1 MVSVCLE
8 NRLKLSEI
16 VRRESSPALNEDK
29 SKMKEREREKE
40 KVKGHTCKFQMHFF
54 WKVVIST
61 IMRRDVCDLIWASI
75 LMIFTVLDKWFDML
89 VAQISE
95 IKNRFE

>member
-1 MVSVCLE
+1 MCLE

-40 KVKGHTCKFQMHFF
+40 KVKGDTSSFKCTFF
-54 WKVVIST
+54 EK
-61 IMRRDVCDLIWASI
+61 
-75 LMIFTVLDKWFDML
+75 
-89 VAQISE
+89 
-95 IKNRFE
+95 

>member
-1 MVSVCLE
+1 MCLE

-40 KVKGHTCKFQMHFF
+40 KVKSHTCKFQMHFF
-54 WKVVIST
+54 
-61 IMRRDVCDLIWASI
+61 
-75 LMIFTVLDKWFDML
+75 
-89 VAQISE
+89 
-95 IKNRFE
+95 